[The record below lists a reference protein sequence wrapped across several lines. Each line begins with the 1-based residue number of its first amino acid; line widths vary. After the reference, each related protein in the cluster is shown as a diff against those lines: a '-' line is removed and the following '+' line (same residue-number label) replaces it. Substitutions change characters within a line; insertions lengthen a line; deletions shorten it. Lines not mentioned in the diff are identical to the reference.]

1 MRKELT
7 WEQAEAV
14 HQCGVE
20 VYYRFP
26 AWLSSERC
34 RLVDRELA
42 KGYGPAKLHTAYAVG
57 GQYHY
62 LGAGLPSFFVEVE

>member
-14 HQCGVE
+14 HQCGVG

-26 AWLSSERC
+26 HWEVIDPSRQIDAD
-34 RLVDRELA
+34 V
-42 KGYGPAKLHTAYAVG
+42 YGPAKLHAEYSVG
-57 GQYHY
+57 GTWYH
-62 LGAGLPSFFVEVE
+62 LGYGLPSFFVEVE